1 MILHIYKE
9 FTKLYKPKMDKYN
22 KIVQFKYYSR
32 SEHKRFF
39 IHNNYDW
46 EIVTVLQHKTRE
58 NELIIQNRYIEIFD
72 ENNLNNQDPD
82 GYCDINELYYDQEL
96 QKHSNQFQIIAQLI
110 SIHSFEKYMSN
121 TNMSIDIINIISNFM
136 FSDMCVQSNRTY
148 THYLDVINM
157 KNSQQ
162 YIWKSLAPC
171 FRIHLNS
178 DLLHL
183 KNIDSENN

>member
-32 SEHKRFF
+32 AEHKRFF
-39 IHNNYDW
+39 ISNNYDW

-121 TNMSIDIINIISNFM
+121 TNMPIDIINIISNFM
-136 FSDMCVQSNRTY
+136 FIDMCVQSSRT
-148 THYLDVINM
+148 
-157 KNSQQ
+157 
-162 YIWKSLAPC
+162 
-171 FRIHLNS
+171 
-178 DLLHL
+178 
-183 KNIDSENN
+183 

>member
-1 MILHIYKE
+1 
-9 FTKLYKPKMDKYN
+9 MDKYN

-32 SEHKRFF
+32 AEHKRFF
-39 IHNNYDW
+39 ISNNYDW

-121 TNMSIDIINIISNFM
+121 TNIPIDIINIISNFM
-136 FSDMCVQSNRTY
+136 FIDMCVQSSRTY

-157 KNSQQ
+157 KNPQQ
-162 YIWKSLAPC
+162 YIWKSISPG

-183 KNIDSENN
+183 KDIDSENN